1 MNVLNIQK
9 QNNHVLRFSPHA
21 LKRAHE
27 RDVPI
32 PKYIPFNSRLIK
44 YDFKNEDLCF
54 HLAYKFSGIE
64 YLMIVSETNYVVTL
78 YPMYELSSQVKI
90 RNVYNKYMASK
101 ESEGFISTGDLICLD
116 YETDYYVSQQC
127 A

>member
-1 MNVLNIQK
+1 MNVLNIPK

-64 YLMIVSETNYVVTL
+64 YLMIVSETNWVVTL
-78 YPMYELSSQVKI
+78 YPMHELPNQVKL
-90 RNVYNKYMASK
+90 RNVYNKYIASK

-116 YETDYYVSQQC
+116 YETDYYVSQQY